1 MDQKA
6 VIALGAMVG
15 TLRPGMLLADTYRI
29 VRLIGEGGMGE
40 VYEATHDRLAGKYAV
55 KVLLAEMVSRAEV
68 FQRFRREAE
77 VTSGLRH
84 PNIVQIVDFNVTPEG
99 HPYLVMEYLDGVELA
114 TEINRVGAMLV
125 GRVLNIVGQIASALT
140 ATHRHKIVHRDLKP
154 QNIFLVRLPGED
166 REVVKVV
173 DFGISKVREATTQL
187 TQDTAVMGTPQYM
200 SPEQA
205 LGKVALI
212 DDRTDEFALGAIAYE
227 LLTGSPAFHG
237 ENAPTILYQVVHE
250 EPEPMQA
257 MVPNLSSA
265 VAAVVSKALSKVRED
280 RYPTVLEFHRELE
293 RAAAL
298 GISAEPPSPFQ
309 GQAGR
314 PRTEVECPSPTTLG
328 LSAGTIEGLAQRTF
342 ISRQRW
348 TVAGVAGFVALAG
361 TLFAMWRP
369 SRHEAFKPATPPTPA
384 VPERAPVAPAKP
396 AVEPKRAVVEIENAP
411 PGLQVM
417 VDGLAGT
424 PPISLPFGPEM
435 HLLEFSAPGFDP
447 TEVRVDGT
455 RERRSLVVAMK
466 PVAAQTRDGVAKNKS
481 PNRPSSHRTTAA
493 KEIGAAPALPPA
505 EAPSAPVEK
514 KAKFI
519 TDF

>member
-1 MDQKA
+1 
-6 VIALGAMVG
+6 
-15 TLRPGMLLADTYRI
+15 
-29 VRLIGEGGMGE
+29 MGE

-114 TEINRVGAMLV
+114 AEIHRTGAMPV
-125 GRVLNIVGQIASALT
+125 SRVLNIVGQIASALT
-140 ATHRHKIVHRDLKP
+140 ATHTHKIVHRDLKP
-154 QNIFLVRLPGED
+154 QNIFLVRLPGEE

-187 TQDTAVMGTPQYM
+187 TQDTAIMGTPQYM

-212 DDRTDEFALGAIAYE
+212 DHRTDEFALGAIAYE

-257 MVPNLSSA
+257 MVPNMSPA
-265 VAAVVSKALSKVRED
+265 VAAVVSKALSKALQD

-293 RAAAL
+293 RAAGL
-298 GISAEPPSPFQ
+298 GTSAVPAKSPED
-309 GQAGR
+309 QAGR
-314 PRTEVECPSPTTLG
+314 PRTEVEGPSPTTLG
-328 LSAGTIEGLAQRTF
+328 LSAGTVEVEAQGTLM
-342 ISRQRW
+342 SRQRW
-348 TVAGVAGFVALAG
+348 MLAGVVGLVVLAG
-361 TLFAMWRP
+361 TMFAMWRP
-369 SRHEAFKPATPPTPA
+369 SRHEAFKPETSPTPA

-396 AVEPKRAVVEIENAP
+396 AVEPKRAVVEVENAP
-411 PGLQVM
+411 PGLQVI
-417 VDGLAGT
+417 VDGQPGAL
-424 PPISLPFGPEM
+424 PISLPFGSET

-466 PVAAQTRDGVAKNKS
+466 PVAAQTHDGTVKNKS
-481 PNRPSSHRTTAA
+481 PGRSSSHRTTSA
-493 KEIGAAPALPPA
+493 KELPAPSAAPALPAA
-505 EAPSAPVEK
+505 EPPSTPVEK